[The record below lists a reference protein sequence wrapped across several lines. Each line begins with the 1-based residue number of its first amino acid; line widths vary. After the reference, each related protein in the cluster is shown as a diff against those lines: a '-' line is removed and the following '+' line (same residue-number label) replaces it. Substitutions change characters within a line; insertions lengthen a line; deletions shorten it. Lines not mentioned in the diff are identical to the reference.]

1 MTKNVSCASQ
11 KHEIPPTNQPTNT
24 MASIRVYYHLP
35 GDETL
40 AYTGRSFPTRKEAE
54 ENLASVVDEDD
65 QYIAVLEDDGNVF
78 RYLVTK
84 GCGKLE
90 VIPVEASGSINL
102 IEKVG
107 HMFNFVMG
115 DIDFPL
121 MEGED
126 M

>member
-1 MTKNVSCASQ
+1 
-11 KHEIPPTNQPTNT
+11 
-24 MASIRVYYHLP
+24 MAAIRVYYHLP

-40 AYTGRSFPTRKEAE
+40 VYTGRSFPTRKEAE
-54 ENLASVVDEDD
+54 ENLASVVGEDD
-65 QYIAVLEDDGNVF
+65 QYIAVLEDDGKVF

-90 VIPVEASGSINL
+90 VIPVEASGLNDL
-102 IEKVG
+102 LYKVG

>member
-1 MTKNVSCASQ
+1 
-11 KHEIPPTNQPTNT
+11 

-35 GDETL
+35 GAETL
-40 AYTGRSFPTRKEAE
+40 TYTGRSFPTRKEAE
-54 ENLASVVDEDD
+54 ENLASVVEEDD
-65 QYIAVLEDDGNVF
+65 QYVAVLEDDGKVF

-102 IEKVG
+102 MEKVG

-115 DIDFPL
+115 DIDFPP
-121 MEGED
+121 MDGEEE
-126 M
+126 

>member
-1 MTKNVSCASQ
+1 MTKKRVMYQSKTRIS
-11 KHEIPPTNQPTNT
+11 TNQPTNT
-24 MASIRVYYHLP
+24 MSAIRVYYHLP

-40 AYTGRSFPTRKEAE
+40 MYTGRSFPTRNEAE
-54 ENLASVVDEDD
+54 ENLASVVEEDD
-65 QYIAVLEDDGNVF
+65 QYVAVLEDDGKVF

-90 VIPVEASGSINL
+90 VIPVEASGSTNL
-102 IEKVG
+102 IENVG
-107 HMFNFVMG
+107 HMFNFLMG

-126 M
+126 C

>member
-1 MTKNVSCASQ
+1 
-11 KHEIPPTNQPTNT
+11 

-40 AYTGRSFPTRKEAE
+40 TYTGRSFPTRKEAE
-54 ENLASVVDEDD
+54 EKLASVVEEDD
-65 QYIAVLEDDGNVF
+65 QYIAVLEDGGKVF

-90 VIPVEASGSINL
+90 VIPEHSTGLNDL
-102 IEKVG
+102 LYKVG
-107 HMFNFVMG
+107 QMFNFVMG
-115 DIDFPL
+115 DIECPL

-126 M
+126 C